1 MGAKSKNMHAC
12 PRFVAQHQYF
22 LRFRSHSGLLYE
34 QIEMEK
40 RKKSKI
46 FEVFHKPR
54 NIYKNRYNFSINI
67 ESDLSS

>member
-1 MGAKSKNMHAC
+1 MGAMLKVRICMH
-12 PRFVAQHQYF
+12 VLDLLHQYV

-54 NIYKNRYNFSINI
+54 NIYQNRYNFSINI